1 MFNCSS
7 LKNKFKYLWHGSL
20 SWESIPYLPQMFYWL
35 IISADTW
42 LSMSTPVANSAHISN
57 SACTYS
63 QPLDLAED
71 RDIQRSHASAP
82 GSLRQT
88 GNKFVNCQVF
98 IQWQSPQQPGS
109 LKHFWI
115 STFAKLLPGF
125 SLFWKCKT
133 EIKGFQTLGYGG
145 QLLRHTSWSR
155 FLRTFSECLI
165 WNWGVGSI
173 RQNRIFRTSRFLWQ
187 GQAAWWRSP
196 SL

>member
-1 MFNCSS
+1 
-7 LKNKFKYLWHGSL
+7 
-20 SWESIPYLPQMFYWL
+20 
-35 IISADTW
+35 
-42 LSMSTPVANSAHISN
+42 MSTPVANSAHISN

-109 LKHFWI
+109 LKHFWT

-155 FLRTFSECLI
+155 FLRTFSRMFNLELRCWKHQAKQDFQDQSLPVTRSGCMVEKPKPLSPSGNLTSTTVWETCLC
-165 WNWGVGSI
+165 
-173 RQNRIFRTSRFLWQ
+173 FTDY
-187 GQAAWWRSP
+187 GQAQSASTKRSGF
-196 SL
+196 